1 MKTNKFLLG
10 ILTAGAMFAS
20 CSNELPGNEQP
31 ENGGKGEKSFM
42 SVAIKQANSSF
53 TRSTTDGGYAQG
65 TYEENAVNTLSFF
78 FFKSD
83 GNPFELGTGIVN
95 AHGSK
100 EAEGDAP
107 NKTDAVDEAT
117 YNRNLYQITLPTGT
131 DKNDNVDSEY
141 DATLV
146 IEHNVGNI
154 PAAIVAVINHPTP
167 ANLKDKTIAELK
179 ALTLTA
185 QPGNAKFVMCNSVYK
200 NAAGSIAM
208 ETPITADNLGKNA
221 EEALANPVDIYV
233 ERVAA
238 RVDVKAGFTTTANPD
253 GAYPVGKTIKF
264 SDATDADVYAKIL
277 GWDINTY
284 ADKTNLIKDIDGNAS
299 WNLGWTWN
307 NAADFR
313 SYWADN
319 VVGLTPI
326 MNFTWANLQGQ
337 GINALPGTDYCYE
350 NTTTPTQ
357 VLIGG
362 VYDRVESRKYNTK
375 VLVKAE
381 IQDEY
386 GNVLKFANWYG
397 QNYKADSDNSYSTFK
412 GVVANSLKNKLVK
425 LVGGSYTPITAAD
438 IELSQGSGDPTEN
451 EDSYKVYFEFS
462 TAGEAATW
470 YYLDDDNTYK
480 AYPTTGTG
488 TAAEVLK
495 ATEPARI
502 WNGMAYY
509 FVNIEHLGAVGEAN
523 DGLDTDNYIKGYYG
537 VVRNHAYEL
546 TFTDISG
553 LGTPVYNGT
562 QDIPWPVEPDM
573 TESFIAAKI
582 KVLAWKWIKKDVVL
596 GK

>member
-31 ENGGKGEKSFM
+31 ENGGKAEKSFM

-53 TRSTTDGGYAQG
+53 TRSTTDGSYLQG
-65 TYEENAVNTLSFF
+65 TEAENAVNTLSFF
-78 FFKSD
+78 FFKND
-83 GNPFELGTGIVN
+83 GTAFNLGEGIVN
-95 AHGSK
+95 AHTGE
-100 EAEGDAP
+100 EAEGDVP
-107 NKTDAVDEAT
+107 NKTDNAIDEAK
-117 YNRNLYQITLPTGT
+117 YSDNLYQIKLPTGA
-131 DKNDNVDSEY
+131 DKGDNVDYEY
-141 DATLV
+141 GATLV

-154 PAAIVAVINHPTP
+154 PAAIVAVINHPNP
-167 ANLKDKTIAELK
+167 SDLKNKTIAQLK
-179 ALTLTA
+179 ALTLTT
-185 QPGNAKFVMCNSVYK
+185 QPDNTNFVMCNSVYQ
-200 NAAGSIAM
+200 NAAGIAM

-221 EEALANPVDIYV
+221 EEALDNPVDIYV

-238 RVDVKAGFTTTANPD
+238 RVDVKAGFTTTANAQ
-253 GAYPVGKTIKF
+253 GAYLVGKKIKF
-264 SDATDADVYAKIL
+264 SDASEAEVYAKIL

-284 ADKTNLIKDIDGNAS
+284 ADKTNLIKNIDGNAS

-319 VVGLTPI
+319 VADLTPQ
-326 MNFTWANLQGQ
+326 MEFTWEKLHGTV
-337 GINALPGTDYCYE
+337 NALSGTDYCYE
-350 NTTTPTQ
+350 NTTTPTRKETD
-357 VLIGG
+357 G
-362 VYDRVESRKYNTK
+362 VYDRVESRKNNTK
-375 VLVKAE
+375 VLVKAQ
-381 IQDEY
+381 IQDES
-386 GNVLKFANWYG
+386 GNILRFANWYG

-425 LVGGSYTPITAAD
+425 LVGESYIPIEAAD
-438 IELSQGSGDPTEN
+438 IELRQGKGTDG
-451 EDSYKVYFEFS
+451 EDSYKVYFEFT

-480 AYPTTGTG
+480 VYPTTGTG

-509 FVNIEHLGAVGEAN
+509 FVNIEHLGAVGKTT
-523 DGLDTDNYIKGYYG
+523 DGLDTDSYVMGYYG

-546 TFTDISG
+546 TLTDISG

-562 QDIPWPVEPDM
+562 QDIPWPVEPDL

>member
-1 MKTNKFLLG
+1 
-10 ILTAGAMFAS
+10 MFAS

-31 ENGGKGEKSFM
+31 ENGGKAEKSFM

-53 TRSTTDGGYAQG
+53 TRSTTDGAYLQG
-65 TYEENAVNTLSFF
+65 TEEENAVNTLSFF

-83 GNPFELGTGIVN
+83 GSPFDLGTGIVN
-95 AHGSK
+95 AHGGK

-107 NKTDAVDEAT
+107 NITGVIDEAT
-117 YNRNLYQITLPTGT
+117 YYKNFYKITTPNGT
-131 DKNDNVDSEY
+131 DKDDNIDYEY
-141 DATLV
+141 AATLV

-154 PAAIVAVINHPTP
+154 PAAIVAVINHPAPESLIDKGITKLQQEILNTQP
-167 ANLKDKTIAELK
+167 TNAN
-179 ALTLTA
+179 
-185 QPGNAKFVMCNSVYK
+185 FVMCNSVYQ
-200 NAAGSIAM
+200 NAAGIAM
-208 ETPITADNLGKNA
+208 EAPITADNLGKNA
-221 EEALANPVDIYV
+221 EEALNNPVDIYV

-238 RVDVKAGFTTTANPD
+238 RVDVKAGFTKTANSD

-264 SDATDADVYAKIL
+264 SDATGADVYAKIL

-284 ADKTNLIKDIDGNAS
+284 ADKTNLIKNISGNES

-313 SYWADN
+313 SYWANN
-319 VVGLTPI
+319 VEGLTPI
-326 MNFTWANLQGQ
+326 MNFTWETLHGTV
-337 GINALPGTDYCYE
+337 NALSGTDYCYE
-350 NTTTPTQ
+350 NTTTPTRK
-357 VLIGG
+357 VTDG
-362 VYDRVESRKYNTK
+362 VYDRVESRKNNTK

-381 IQDEY
+381 IQDAA
-386 GNVLKFANWYG
+386 GKVLKFANWYG
-397 QNYKADSDNSYSTFK
+397 QNYKADLDDSYSTFK

-425 LVGGSYTPITAAD
+425 GNGGTYTPIEAAD
-438 IELSQGSGDPTEN
+438 IELRQGTGTGS
-451 EDSYKVYFEFS
+451 EDSYKVYFVFS
-462 TAGEAATW
+462 AAGEAATW

-480 AYPTTGTG
+480 PYPTATGTG
-488 TAAEVLK
+488 TATAAEVLY

-509 FVNIEHLGAVGEAN
+509 FVNIEHLGAVGKTT
-523 DGLDTDNYIKGYYG
+523 DGLDTDSYVNGYYG

-582 KVLAWKWIKKDVVL
+582 KVLAWKWIKKNVIL
-596 GK
+596 GE

>member
-31 ENGGKGEKSFM
+31 ENGGKAEKSFM

-65 TYEENAVNTLSFF
+65 TDQENAVGTLSFF

-83 GNPFELGTGIVN
+83 GSAFNLGTGIVN
-95 AHGSK
+95 AHGSE
-100 EAEGDAP
+100 EAEGDTP
-107 NKTDAVDEAT
+107 NGTGAINEAQ
-117 YNRNLYQITLPTGT
+117 YDGNLYEINTPGGT
-131 DKNDNVDSEY
+131 DQNNNVDREY
-141 DATLV
+141 GATLV

-154 PAAIVAVINHPTP
+154 PAAIVAVINHPNPQSLKNMSITGLQQEILDSQP
-167 ANLKDKTIAELK
+167 TSAN
-179 ALTLTA
+179 
-185 QPGNAKFVMCNSVYK
+185 FVMCNSVYK
-200 NAAGSIAM
+200 NAAGIAM
-208 ETPITADNLGKNA
+208 ETPITAANLGKN
-221 EEALANPVDIYV
+221 EQEAKDNPVDIYV

-238 RVDVKAGFTTTANPD
+238 RVDVKAAFTTTPNSK

-264 SDATDADVYAKIL
+264 SDGTEAEVYAQIL

-284 ADKTNLIKDIDGNAS
+284 ADKTNLIKDISGNES

-319 VVGLTPI
+319 VTGLTTI
-326 MNFTWANLQGQ
+326 KNFTWKDLHGTV
-337 GINALPGTDYCYE
+337 NALNGTDYCYE
-350 NTTTPTQ
+350 NTTTPQ
-357 VLIGG
+357 KIEVGG
-362 VYDRVESRKYNTK
+362 VYNRVESRKENTK

-381 IQDEY
+381 IQDKA

-397 QNYKADSDNSYSTFK
+397 QNYKADSDNSYTTFK

-425 LVGGSYTPITAAD
+425 GNGGTYTPITAAD
-438 IELSQGSGDPTEN
+438 FELRQGTGTGT
-451 EDSYKVYFEFS
+451 EDSYKVYFEFTT
-462 TAGEAATW
+462 TAQTENW
-470 YYLDDDNTYK
+470 YYLDNGTYIAYADGEAAK
-480 AYPTTGTG
+480 A
-488 TAAEVLK
+488 LR

-509 FVNIEHLGAVGEAN
+509 FVNIEHLGAVGETT
-523 DGLDTDNYIKGYYG
+523 DGLDTDSYIKGYYG

-546 TFTDISG
+546 TLTDISG
-553 LGTPVYNGT
+553 LGTPVFNGT
-562 QDIPWPVEPDM
+562 TEIPYPVEPDL

-596 GK
+596 GE